1 MSNLQRVNPQD
12 SGRFVGVA
20 VSSNSRFLYL
30 SADQD
35 LFQLDLWQD
44 DPQSTLTHIAHID
57 GFKDPY
63 FRSYFN
69 FLQLAPD
76 CKIYIVS
83 GTTNNHL
90 HVINKPNEKG
100 KACDFRQHS
109 VFLPIRN
116 NNFSIPNFPH
126 FRIDEDQIC
135 DSTLTMIPRAFW
147 VADKIDVS
155 IYPNPVHDNM
165 TLRFG
170 SPVTKEMS
178 YMLYDIQGRQVQR
191 GRLPMLKE

>member
-1 MSNLQRVNPQD
+1 
-12 SGRFVGVA
+12 
-20 VSSNSRFLYL
+20 LY
-30 SADQD
+30 QI
-35 LFQLDLWQD
+35 DLWSNDLQL
-44 DPQSTLTHIAHID
+44 TLTHIAHID

-69 FLQLAPD
+69 FSQLAPD

-109 VFLPIRN
+109 IYLPIRN

-135 DSTLTMIPRAFW
+135 DSTITWIPDEYI
-147 VADKIDVS
+147 VAEPNVLS
-155 IYPNPVHDNM
+155 VYPNPASVEATISVYSDGYEQGIIRIFDI
-165 TLRFG
+165 TGKLVG
-170 SPVTKEMS
+170 SMDIDSEATRQLDVSKMVPGVYAVEYVS
-178 YMLYDIQGRQVQR
+178 YVSGGRDVR
-191 GRLPMLKE
+191 KLVVK